1 MTASAGVSKWY
12 PADDVKEPRK
22 SRRTIHRAAKLRK
35 TISPGTVLIL
45 LGGRFRGKRVVF
57 LKQLPKSGL
66 LLVTGP
72 YKINGVPLRRVNQA
86 YVIATSTK
94 VDLSGVKLPG
104 IDDSY
109 FKRSKTNSST
119 EEESFFSEK
128 PKPAI
133 VSDQRKGDQKAIDA
147 SLVQAIAKV
156 PLLKEYLN
164 AKFSLSRGDRVH
176 NMKF

>member
-1 MTASAGVSKWY
+1 M
-12 PADDVKEPRK
+12 
-22 SRRTIHRAAKLRK
+22 
-35 TISPGTVLIL
+35 
-45 LGGRFRGKRVVF
+45 
-57 LKQLPKSGL
+57 
-66 LLVTGP
+66 
-72 YKINGVPLRRVNQA
+72 PLRRVNQA

-156 PLLKEYLN
+156 RFLDVFVFFSHLMVRLGLRTYLLFFYLFPSRMSTIQQVPLLKEYLN
-164 AKFSLSRGDRVH
+164 AKFSISRGDRVH